1 MADTNTAAGVGTSNV
16 ESDDAPTVTDAVR
29 TTESYDTDDGVVF
42 YDAENPLAWMLSD
55 HVVDLDSSA

>member
-1 MADTNTAAGVGTSNV
+1 MGPSNV
-16 ESDDAPTVTDAVR
+16 ERDDAPTVADAIR
-29 TTESYDTDDGVVF
+29 MTESYEADDGTVF

>member
-1 MADTNTAAGVGTSNV
+1 MSDTNTTNLEASRVERAGGPAVI
-16 ESDDAPTVTDAVR
+16 DAVR
-29 TTESYDTDDGVVF
+29 TTESYETDDGMVF

>member
-1 MADTNTAAGVGTSNV
+1 VGDTNTAGMGPSNV
-16 ESDDAPTVTDAVR
+16 GRNDASTVADAIR
-29 TTESYDTDDGVVF
+29 MIESYETVDGMVF